1 MSAPSW
7 TIRKA
12 LESDAA
18 ALAALAERTFRDA
31 FGAVNAAVDVDLH
44 CARKYTP
51 ARQAAEIADPQMATV
66 VVEHEGELVGYAQLR
81 RRASPAVA
89 ESAAVEVQRFYL
101 LQAWHGTGLAHELMA
116 DAIARAAAMGA
127 NVVWLGVWEHNPRA
141 IRFYE
146 KHGFTTVG
154 EQPFVLGKDPQ
165 RDLVMVRPIQAS
177 AEPAAPI
184 G

>member
-7 TIRKA
+7 TTRTA
-12 LESDAA
+12 RESDAA
-18 ALAALAERTFRDA
+18 PLAALAERTFRDA
-31 FGAVNAAVDVDLH
+31 FGAVNAAEDVDLH
-44 CARKYTP
+44 CARSFAP
-51 ARQAAEIADPQMATV
+51 ARQAAEIADAGLSTI

-81 RRASPAVA
+81 RRESPAVA
-89 ESAAVEVQRFYL
+89 EKAAVEVQRIYVH
-101 LQAWHGTGLAHELMA
+101 QAWHGAGVAHELMRE
-116 DAIARAAAMGA
+116 AIARAGAMGA
-127 NVVWLGVWEHNPRA
+127 RAIWLGVWERNPRA

-177 AEPAAPI
+177 ADITAPI